1 MKIFLTGGTGFIGS
15 NFIDR
20 ALNCGHEIIAI
31 NRNKKTQK
39 KCDGLVWVYGDLS
52 GDYRTF
58 LSKCDI
64 LVHLASYGVND
75 GSEDLDD
82 YIYWNVLKTF
92 DLCKQAYSSNIRKFI
107 ISGSGFEYGRSFER
121 YEFIPSSAPLEPITN
136 YAISKA
142 MASILLNG
150 WASNNNVYMNI
161 MRFFMV
167 YGNGESKNR
176 LWPSMKRA
184 ALSGE
189 DFKMTKGEQIRD
201 FISVDDLVDIV
212 IAALSLNGVM
222 PGIPKINNIGSG
234 RALSVHQFCS
244 YWWKEWNAKGDLLM
258 GSLPYRE
265 SEIMRF
271 VPEITD

>member
-1 MKIFLTGGTGFIGS
+1 
-15 NFIDR
+15 
-20 ALNCGHEIIAI
+20 
-31 NRNKKTQK
+31 
-39 KCDGLVWVYGDLS
+39 
-52 GDYRTF
+52 
-58 LSKCDI
+58 
-64 LVHLASYGVND
+64 
-75 GSEDLDD
+75 
-82 YIYWNVLKTF
+82 
-92 DLCKQAYSSNIRKFI
+92 
-107 ISGSGFEYGRSFER
+107 
-121 YEFIPSSAPLEPITN
+121 
-136 YAISKA
+136 
-142 MASILLNG
+142 
-150 WASNNNVYMNI
+150 

-212 IAALSLNGVM
+212 IAALPLNGVM